1 MNSNEIR
8 RRFLKYF
15 EDRGHTIV
23 KKFFPDSG

>member
-15 EDRGHTIV
+15 EDRGHTHREE
-23 KKFFPDSG
+23 FLPDSG